1 MPYSIKLD
9 IGIITSMY
17 LALSISV
24 LFISLMQSV
33 KRAQFLN
40 TTSLSLLFVFASVYF
55 SIDIVPLTTM

>member
-1 MPYSIKLD
+1 
-9 IGIITSMY
+9 MY

-33 KRAQFLN
+33 KTAQFLN
-40 TTSLSLLFVFASVYF
+40 TTSLSLLFVLASVYF

>member
-1 MPYSIKLD
+1 MPYPIKLD

-24 LFISLMQSV
+24 LFTSLMQSV
-33 KRAQFLN
+33 KTAQFLN
-40 TTSLSLLFVFASVYF
+40 TTSLSLLFVLASVYF